1 MANYS
6 PYKYAWFS
14 QISLDIYIL
23 LTPPYSLPFPLLF
36 IVIADPIVEMS
47 FGTGCLK
54 ITPAHDVNDYETA
67 KRHNLPLINI
77 MNKDA
82 SINSI
87 GGSRYAGLDRFEC
100 RKRIWVDITEAG
112 LAIKADPHLQ
122 VCMRGRG
129 RGRIVIECLVDMLL
143 TASIYMRFN
152 CLLISMYMQRVPR
165 SQRGGEVIEPMV
177 SAQW

>member
-1 MANYS
+1 MNTT
-6 PYKYAWFS
+6 
-14 QISLDIYIL
+14 ISL
-23 LTPPYSLPFPLLF
+23 TPLALSPPLYLNV
-36 IVIADPIVEMS
+36 VIADPIVEMS

-82 SINSI
+82 SINSV

-122 VCMRGRG
+122 VSK
-129 RGRIVIECLVDMLL
+129 RINGV
-143 TASIYMRFN
+143 A
-152 CLLISMYMQRVPR
+152 
-165 SQRGGEVIEPMV
+165 
-177 SAQW
+177 